1 MNEQQRISLLAE
13 AARKALDNSDGA
25 EPVQIVV
32 REGKANDVKE
42 PHGLEITG
50 NIDTPYR
57 FLHKRKNNV
66 LMLEAHIEVNRDA
79 MNIELINDEHSAY
92 EDRVAGQL
100 ALSQDFV
107 ALGVNDGAYVSN
119 FDLAERIKKLRTL
132 FESRDAA
139 MRLVSELRNF
149 KAKIEREMEL
159 SDDKRGNVNIRKSQI
174 VESNLPESLKVTV
187 PIFRGMEPMTFE
199 VEVEVNPSDLSCT
212 LTSPEAND
220 IIRTSRDHIIDDELN
235 RIQEECPELLIID
248 R

>member
-1 MNEQQRISLLAE
+1 MDDEQKNYLLGE
-13 AARKALDNSDGA
+13 AARKALQESDGKQ
-25 EPVQIVV
+25 PVQIIV

-42 PHGLEITG
+42 PHGLNICG
-50 NIDTPYR
+50 NIDSPYR
-57 FLHKRKNNV
+57 FLHQRKDDILV
-66 LMLEAHIEVNRDA
+66 HEAHVEVNRDE
-79 MNIELINDEHSAY
+79 MNIELVNDEHSAY
-92 EDRVAGQL
+92 ADRVSGYL
-100 ALSQDFV
+100 TLSQDFK
-107 ALGVNDGAYVSN
+107 ALGVNDGEYVSN

-187 PIFRGMEPMTFE
+187 PIFKGMEPITFK

-220 IIRTSRDHIIDDELN
+220 IIRDQRDIIIN
-235 RIQEECPELLIID
+235 RQLDSIVKMAPGILIIEK
-248 R
+248 